1 MSGTVAVRYGAGVVG
16 ESRRQ
21 AHLASAPDSGETPV
35 TWATFCGLSIPA
47 AAAEVSHVPDGM
59 PCLPCMMRSAAFGGT
74 AIGSGAR

>member
-21 AHLASAPDSGETPV
+21 AHLASAPASGEVPA
-35 TWATFCGLSIPA
+35 TWTTFCGLHIPA

-59 PCLPCMMRSAAFGGT
+59 PCMPCLMRSAALGDT